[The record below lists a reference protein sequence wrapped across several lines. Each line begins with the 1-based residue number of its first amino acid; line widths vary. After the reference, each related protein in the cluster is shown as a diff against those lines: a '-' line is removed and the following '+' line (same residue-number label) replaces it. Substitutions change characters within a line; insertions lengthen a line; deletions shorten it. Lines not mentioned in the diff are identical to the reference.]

1 MTDWLGH
8 AMQTAAWWCVALFTA
23 TFLSALGYPLFRRSV
38 RSASAATQSLAILAY
53 ALLSPAV
60 ATIVVMLGPGDAL
73 GWLIPDHCHQG
84 HCAAHAPAVDLWS
97 PGGVSIAVCASLVLI
112 GSAAVIGKAFF
123 GAHRRLRMLLEF
135 GRSDERRE
143 FDVLESGALVA
154 CCCGTFRP
162 RVVISRGLLK
172 RLSAEQ
178 TRVVV
183 AHERAHAARYD
194 NLRKSLLFAATI
206 FWPRRLRY
214 RIRADCATETEIAC
228 DAIALGRARIS
239 VLRSV
244 AAVFSGQAV
253 PSAAAMSLSFASP
266 DLANRLARAGT
277 AVGRCGQL
285 SAFASIFLSCFLLV
299 TVVTVSTHLGIEWV
313 GR

>member
-1 MTDWLGH
+1 MPDWPGH
-8 AMQTAAWWCVALFTA
+8 AVQTAAFWCVALVTA
-23 TFLSALGYPLFRRSV
+23 AFLSALGYPLFRRGV

-60 ATIVVMLGPGDAL
+60 ATIVVLLGPGDAL

-84 HCAAHAPAVDLWS
+84 QCAAHAPAVELWS
-97 PGGVSIAVCASLVLI
+97 PGGLSIAACASLLLI

-135 GRSDERRE
+135 GRSDERRA

-162 RVVISRGLLK
+162 RVVISRGLLR

-178 TRVVV
+178 MRLVV
-183 AHERAHAARYD
+183 AHERAHAERYD

-206 FWPRRLRY
+206 FWPHRLRSA
-214 RIRADCATETEIAC
+214 IRADLATETEIAC

-239 VLRSV
+239 VFRSV

-253 PSAAAMSLSFASP
+253 QSAATMSLSFASP
-266 DLANRLARAGT
+266 DLATRLARVGT
-277 AVGRCGQL
+277 ADRRGGQL
-285 SAFASIFLSCFLLV
+285 PAVASIFLSCLLLV
-299 TVVTVSTHLGIEWV
+299 TVVTVSTHIGIEWI
-313 GR
+313 GG